1 MASTSP
7 PRRGSGR
14 GTGARPGALRAALAV
29 LLPWLGLL
37 AVLPN
42 CQPQAPRTDVLVVV
56 NGQSP
61 LSVATGAYYRQRR
74 NIAAANVL
82 TLDVPLSDPSLGVTG
97 QESISAANF
106 ANRIRT
112 PVENFLVQ
120 NGLVDTVRI
129 VVLTPGIPLRVAAGS
144 CAIDNQFLRDCP
156 NASVDAELAVLFSS
170 LVGAGGLGQT
180 GQAANSYFGSSQPF
194 AEWRAAN
201 PSAPLRYLVARLAG
215 YQTPVD
221 AETGVPADVKALL
234 DRAIEPAGSGAALI
248 DEDPSR
254 SLGLQP
260 GNHLV
265 LRPAAGAIGALGLP
279 VQHDQTSTFVADA
292 PAIQLYASWGSNDGR
307 DAGAPY
313 YGPIGG
319 KLYPGTFLPRAVAVD
334 IVSTN
339 ARSFVHPPNYG
350 QSLVADLVR
359 GGVAGAAGNVY
370 EPLLSGVARA
380 EILFHAYLRGVA
392 AVEAYYRSVPY
403 LSWTNVWIGDPLMSW
418 PTPMPPSDDWDGDG
432 IPDALDNCIRIPN
445 PDQRDTDGDGYGN
458 ACDADVDNSGR
469 VTTSWGVVSPPSQR
483 GDLER
488 IQLTI
493 QAGSYVSH
501 HDLNG
506 DGVVDDLDASW
517 AGMLLFQPP
526 GPSGLAP

>member
-1 MASTSP
+1 MPSTSP
-7 PRRGSGR
+7 RAGP
-14 GTGARPGALRAALAV
+14 LRAALAV
-29 LLPWLGLL
+29 VLPWLGLL

-42 CQPQAPRTDVLVVV
+42 CQPQPPRTDVLVVV

-82 TLDVPLSDPSLGVTG
+82 TLDVPLSDPNLGVTG
-97 QESISAANF
+97 QESISATNF
-106 ANRIRT
+106 NTRIRT
-112 PVENFLVQ
+112 PVENFLVE
-120 NGLVDTVRI
+120 NRLVDTVRI
-129 VVLTPGIPLRVAAGS
+129 IVLTPGIPLRVAAAS
-144 CAIDNQFLRDCP
+144 CPLDSLFLRDCP

-180 GQAANSYFGSSQPF
+180 GQASNPYFGSSQPF
-194 AEWRAAN
+194 VDWRAAN

-221 AETGVPADVKALL
+221 PETGVPGDVKALL
-234 DRAIEPAGSGAALI
+234 DRAIQQTTAGQALI

-265 LRPAAGAIGALGLP
+265 LRPAAGTIGALGLP
-279 VQHDQTSTFVADA
+279 LVHDQANPFRSDVAD
-292 PAIQLYASWGSNDGR
+292 IQLYASWGSNDGF

-313 YGPIGG
+313 YGAING
-319 KLYPGTFLPRAVAVD
+319 KLYPGTFAPRAVAVD

-339 ARSFVHPPNYG
+339 ARSFVHPPSYG
-350 QSLVADLVR
+350 QSLLADLVR
-359 GGVAGAAGNVY
+359 GGVAGAAGNVS

-380 EILFHAYLRGVA
+380 EILFHAYLRGVS

-403 LSWTNVWIGDPLMSW
+403 LSWMSVWVGDPLMSW
-418 PTPMPPSDDWDGDG
+418 PTPVPPTDDWDGDG
-432 IPDALDNCIRIPN
+432 VPDAQDNCIRIPN

-458 ACDADVDNSGR
+458 VCDADVDNSGR
-469 VTTSWGVVSPPSQR
+469 VTTSWGVISPPSQR

-488 IQLTI
+488 IQLTL